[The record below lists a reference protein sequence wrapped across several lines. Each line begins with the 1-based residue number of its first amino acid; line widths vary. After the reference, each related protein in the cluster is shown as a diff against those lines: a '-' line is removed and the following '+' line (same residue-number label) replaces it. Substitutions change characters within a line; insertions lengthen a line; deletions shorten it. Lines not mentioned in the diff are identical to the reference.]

1 MGEYEL
7 RYGLKA
13 LDEKR
18 YNDAIKHFSTGAKLS
33 STASM
38 FNLGLCYELG
48 VGTLVDQA
56 KVMAS
61 LQCYI

>member
-7 RYGLKA
+7 HFGLKA

-18 YNDAIKHFSTGAKLS
+18 YNDAVRHFSAGIKFS
-33 STASM
+33 SVESM

-48 VGTLVDQA
+48 LGTLVDYA
-56 KVMAS
+56 KVR
-61 LQCYI
+61 QV